1 MRGGAP
7 GACVALIVG
16 GGVAGLVGL
25 ALLAGGI
32 AFVAVDQTQRDSRG
46 FVMTSTETLSTPTYA
61 IASQRIDTGIDG
73 RDVVLAR
80 DILGT
85 VRVRA
90 DSSRP
95 IFVGIARSVDVAR
108 YLAGVRHE
116 EAHDLADIG
125 GHRIDYVLRPGHRT
139 PAPPA
144 AESFWAAQTQ
154 GAGEQTLTWKVRDGS
169 WQAVMMN
176 AGGTPRVTADVDVGA
191 RLPHLLAYGFG
202 LMGAAVVLFAAGAGF
217 VYLGVRGTTTVPTS
231 R

>member
-1 MRGGAP
+1 MGRRARRWR
-7 GACVALIVG
+7 IIG
-16 GGVAGLVGL
+16 GGFAGLVGL

-32 AFVAVDQTQRDSRG
+32 AFVAIDQTQRDSRG

-95 IFVGIARSVDVAR
+95 IFVGIARSADVAR

-116 EAHDLADIG
+116 EARDLADIG
-125 GHRIDYVLRPGHRT
+125 GHRIGLCAAAGTAHAGR
-139 PAPPA
+139 PA
-144 AESFWAAQTQ
+144 AQSFWAAQTQ
-154 GAGEQTLTWKVRDGS
+154 GAGEQTPDVEG
-169 WQAVMMN
+169 
-176 AGGTPRVTADVDVGA
+176 PR
-191 RLPHLLAYGFG
+191 RQLA
-202 LMGAAVVLFAAGAGF
+202 AW
-217 VYLGVRGTTTVPTS
+217 
-231 R
+231 